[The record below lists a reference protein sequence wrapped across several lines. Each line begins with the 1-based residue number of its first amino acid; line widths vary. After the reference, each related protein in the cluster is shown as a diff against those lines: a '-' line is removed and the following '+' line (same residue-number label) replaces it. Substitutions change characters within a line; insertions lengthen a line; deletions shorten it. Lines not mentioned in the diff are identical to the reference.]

1 MKRTCIIGTGNRFI
15 YFMKIFDYL
24 ISNQYI
30 KIKGISNRSN
40 KFSNDIKKYSNNLF
54 NDYNKM
60 IDIIKPDLIIILVS
74 NENNLEILK
83 NVYKKVKYICVE
95 TPIKNYDSKLSKE
108 FNKKKIHI
116 LENWFYL
123 PLEIV
128 KKEIIK
134 SNICGQLKI
143 AINKNRTF
151 KYHGLS
157 QLRNYVD
164 FNKEYIFHNNKSK
177 HKEIELIQN
186 EPKINDK
193 ILSKIGLYFDKY
205 KIISDCLI
213 KDNQLNFECYDKNN
227 HLVSKF
233 NYLLKD
239 DHLSKIEIEIN
250 NKKFIWFNE
259 YKININQNQ
268 YGSLK
273 SIINFLENKFTYS
286 PENHLNDI
294 N

>member
-1 MKRTCIIGTGNRFI
+1 MKSTCIIGTGNRFK

-24 ISNQYI
+24 IINKYI
-30 KIKGISNRSN
+30 KIDGISNRSN
-40 KFSNDIKKYSNNLF
+40 KFSEQIKKYSDKLF
-54 NDYNKM
+54 NDYKKM
-60 IDIIKPDLIIILVS
+60 IDIIQPDLVIILVS

-83 NVYKKVKYICVE
+83 NVYKKVKYVCVE
-95 TPIKNYDSKLSKE
+95 TPIKNYNSKLLKE
-108 FNKKKIHI
+108 FSKKKIHI

-123 PLEIV
+123 PLEIL

-134 SNICGQLKI
+134 SNICGKLKI

-164 FNKEYIFHNNKSK
+164 FNKECIFNNNKSK
-177 HKEIELIQN
+177 IKEIQLIQN
-186 EPKINDK
+186 EPKISDN
-193 ILSKIGLYFDKY
+193 ILSKIGLYFDEDR
-205 KIISDCLI
+205 IISDCLI
-213 KDNQLNFECYDKNN
+213 KDDQLNFECYDKNN
-227 HLVSKF
+227 NLISKF
-233 NYLLKD
+233 NYMLKD
-239 DHLSKIEIEIN
+239 DYLSKIEIEIKS
-250 NKKFIWFNE
+250 KKFIWKDE
-259 YKININQNQ
+259 YNININQNQ